1 MARHFCFECLNETEF
16 KEVEFK
22 EDIEIKGE
30 MFSNTHHYLECENCG
45 VQIENPAN
53 LDRNLESDYNFYRK
67 AKNWLTPDE
76 IKSVREQYGLSQ
88 RTFATLLGM
97 SHATLSRYEGGAL
110 QTDLHNTLF
119 IMAND
124 PNAFH
129 MVMLTNKSK
138 ISEDI
143 YKKTENKIINLLKE
157 REGFVYKYVEENI
170 KRMNKKVA
178 RIEAQSELAHDYVNA
193 LKVENNRNEAIVL
206 KNKTNAKLKSNDKN
220 SLASTFASLFKGGK
234 TNGNNI

>member
-1 MARHFCFECLNETEF
+1 MTRHFCFECVNETEF
-16 KEVEFK
+16 KEVELK

-53 LDRNLESDYNFYRK
+53 MDRNLESDYNLYRK
-67 AKNWLTPDE
+67 AKNWLTPAE

-88 RTFATLLGM
+88 RNFATLLGM

-124 PNAFH
+124 PNAFY
-129 MVMLTNKSK
+129 MAMLTNKIK

-143 YKKTENKIINLLKE
+143 YEKTKNKIINLMNE
-157 REGFVYKYVEENI
+157 RDGFVYKHVEENS
-170 KRMNKKVA
+170 KKVA
-178 RIEAQSELAHDYVNA
+178 MIANQSELVFDYVNN
-193 LKVENNRNEAIVL
+193 LKVANNRNEAVVL
-206 KNKTNAKLKSNDKN
+206 EKKANARLKSNDKN
-220 SLASTFASLFKGGK
+220 SLAATFANLFKGGGIH
-234 TNGNNI
+234 GNNI